1 MAVDSVR
8 AGTPGARNNVSPWV
22 IAPVVAIAAFM
33 EVLDISIA
41 NVALL
46 HIAGGLSA
54 TQDEATWVLTSYT
67 VTNAVVLPIS
77 GWLSN
82 VLGRKRFFMICI
94 AGFTVTSLACGLAPT
109 LGTLILFRCLQG
121 ITGGGL
127 QPVSQAILSDAF
139 PPAKRGMAFAMYGI
153 AVVFAPAIG
162 PTLGGWITDHFS
174 WRWVFLINLPVGLIL
189 IPLVQALIRD
199 PDYMKEARHKRAG
212 KRPRVDLI
220 GFSLLVVGLGA
231 LQIMLDRG
239 QQDDWWHSG
248 FILAMTCLAAVG
260 LIAFLIWEWYDK
272 DPIVDVHLFRNR
284 NFAVANLFMMIL
296 GFVLLASTAVLP
308 LYVQELMGYTATQ
321 AGLVLTPGG
330 IAIICLM
337 PLVGR
342 LVGKVQTRYLIGFGF
357 LVSGIG
363 LYTMT
368 GFSLEA
374 DYNTIMLARVLQASA
389 LGFLFIPISTAA
401 YDGLPLEKS
410 NDASAIINLARNLG
424 GSIGIS
430 LATTLLARRSQ
441 FHQSRLAEEI
451 TPYNPAY
458 QDQIHQIGQAT
469 GAGDLASHGMLY
481 QDLLNQASMLG
492 YLDVFK
498 FMAILFLCMVPLVFI
513 IRRGVAGQGAPA
525 GAH

>member
-1 MAVDSVR
+1 MSLAER
-8 AGTPGARNNVSPWV
+8 KPVSPWV

-46 HIAGGLSA
+46 HVAGGLSA

-67 VTNAVVLPIS
+67 VANAIVLPIS

-82 VLGRKRFFMICI
+82 MVGRKRFFMFCI
-94 AGFTVTSLACGLAPT
+94 VGFTLTSLACGLAPS
-109 LGTLILFRCLQG
+109 LGTLIVFRALQG

-127 QPVSQAILSDAF
+127 QPSSQAILSDAF
-139 PPAKRGMAFAMYGI
+139 PPAKRGMAFALYGI

-189 IPLVQALIRD
+189 LPLVHALVRD
-199 PDYMKEARHKRAG
+199 PQHMIDARKARKGQKNRMDY
-212 KRPRVDLI
+212 I
-220 GFSLLVVGLGA
+220 GFSFLLVGLGA

-239 QQDDWWHSG
+239 QQDDWWSSN
-248 FILAMTCLAAVG
+248 FIVVMTALAIVG
-260 LIAFLIWEWYDK
+260 LIAFVVWEWYDK
-272 DPIVDVHLFRNR
+272 DPIVDIHLFRDR
-284 NFAVANLFMMIL
+284 NFAVSNLFMAIL

-308 LYVQELMGYTATQ
+308 LYVQSLMGYTATQ

-337 PLVGR
+337 PVVGR
-342 LVGKVQTRYLIGFGF
+342 LVTKVQTRYLIGFGF
-357 LVSGIG
+357 FVSGVG

-368 GFSLEA
+368 GFNLQA

-389 LGFLFIPISTAA
+389 LGFLFIPINTAA
-401 YDGLPLEKS
+401 YDGLPMEKS
-410 NDASAIINLARNLG
+410 SNASAIINLSRNVG

-441 FHQSRLAEEI
+441 FHQSHLAEN
-451 TPYNPAY
+451 TSPYNPAF
-458 QDQIHQIGQAT
+458 QDNLHQIGQAT
-469 GAGDLASHGMLY
+469 ASDPGGLLAHGILY
-481 QDLLNQASMLG
+481 RDLLNQASMLG

-498 FMAILFLCMVPLVFI
+498 FMAVLFLCMVPLVFI
-513 IRRGVAGQGAPA
+513 IRRGVSGTGAPA

>member
-1 MAVDSVR
+1 MATQQK
-8 AGTPGARNNVSPWV
+8 ATNPWL

-33 EVLDISIA
+33 EVLDLSIA

-46 HIAGGLSA
+46 HIAGSLSA

-67 VTNAVVLPIS
+67 VTNAIALPIS

-82 VLGRKRFFMICI
+82 VIGRKRFFMLCI
-94 AGFTVTSLACGLAPT
+94 IGFTITSLACGLAPS
-109 LGTLILFRCLQG
+109 LGMLIVFRTLQG

-127 QPVSQAILSDAF
+127 QPSSQAILSDAF
-139 PPAKRGMAFAMYGI
+139 PPAKRGMAFALYGI

-189 IPLVQALIRD
+189 LPLVQALVKD
-199 PDYMKEARHKRAG
+199 PEHMVEARKARKG
-212 KRPRVDLI
+212 QKNRVDYI
-220 GFSLLVVGLGA
+220 GFGLLVVGLGA
-231 LQIMLDRG
+231 LQIVLDRG
-239 QQDDWWHSG
+239 QQDDWWSST
-248 FILAMTCLAAVG
+248 FILSLAFIAVVG
-260 LIAFLIWEWYDK
+260 LIAFLVWEWYDK
-272 DPIVDVHLFRNR
+272 EPIVDVHLFRDR
-284 NFAVANLFMMIL
+284 NFAVSNLFMMAL

-330 IAIICLM
+330 LAIIALM

-342 LVGKVQTRYLIGFGF
+342 LVTKVQTRYLIGFGF

-363 LYTMT
+363 VYTMT
-368 GFSLEA
+368 GFSLQA
-374 DYNTIMLARVLQASA
+374 DYNTIMLARLLQASA
-389 LGFLFIPISTAA
+389 LGFLFIPINTAA
-401 YDGLPLEKS
+401 YDSLPMEKS
-410 NDASAIINLARNLG
+410 SNASAIINLARNIG

-430 LATTLLARRSQ
+430 LSTTLLARRTQ
-441 FHQSRLAEEI
+441 FHQDRLAENMS
-451 TPYNPAY
+451 PYNPAY
-458 QDQIHQIGQAT
+458 QDSVHQIGQAT
-469 GAGDLASHGMLY
+469 GGGELAANGQLY
-481 QDLLNQASMLG
+481 HQLVEQASMLG

-498 FMAILFLCMVPLVFI
+498 CMAILFLCMVPLIFL
-513 IRRGVAGQGAPA
+513 IRRGISGTGGGA